1 MNDLTT
7 LNNKSQMLKHILTDH
22 PDEDINV
29 KFGVKIIKNCRT
41 SFERQIYES
50 VAIQQAREQY
60 NILNSCSEYNKCS
73 LERLSTQ
80 KLKLSLAKL
89 TNLRRIENKV
99 IQIDEVNQDLEWEE
113 LRDWECVLREHKDRI
128 EQEERELNVQLD
140 RQTRK
145 QEGW

>member
-1 MNDLTT
+1 MKNKVKLSIYIGETSLSTFERGWEHLNDLTT

-99 IQIDEVNQDLEWEE
+99 IEIDETE
-113 LRDWECVLREHKDRI
+113 
-128 EQEERELNVQLD
+128 
-140 RQTRK
+140 
-145 QEGW
+145 